1 VGVAVTLSP
10 PAEILANTGNS
21 YLAILEWVGILG
33 VCPFA
38 ALILMIIVNIGKS
51 LRPIRKSGTAFSPLV
66 PIVGV
71 LIAGLI
77 NAGFEDWLFAM
88 GYYLCIVFWRL
99 AFVLVDYVSLP
110 ERGRN
115 LSPGL
120 AIAASASSIPL

>member
-1 VGVAVTLSP
+1 
-10 PAEILANTGNS
+10 
-21 YLAILEWVGILG
+21 
-33 VCPFA
+33 
-38 ALILMIIVNIGKS
+38 MIIVSIGKS